1 MGYTK
6 SFMICNLECEK
17 AMAMDFKKLDLVL
30 LSTTKYSMYVFAA
43 ALPFSIALTQISL
56 GLALL
61 SWLCRRFVIKSIVF
75 RPLGIEWGVAAYIFA
90 ELLALVFSTNFSQN
104 VVFLKR
110 LLLIPIVYLF
120 ALNILDEKFLRRLI
134 WTFAFSVTAYSFA
147 GIISYFLN
155 PALRV
160 RHIQNSMT
168 AGGITMIGALV
179 TFGLAAFSKE
189 TRWRILNL
197 FFTIIISFCL
207 LLTSTRGSWIGFL
220 VGLLFII
227 YFSNKKLFAVVP
239 VLITIFYFLG
249 PPEFTDRV
257 KHIFDP
263 TWRTNAKRI
272 FWWSVGWEIFKD
284 RPLVG
289 IGDVS
294 TDKKFKQYA
303 PPQTKELAGH
313 MHNNFI
319 HIAVTLGIVGLFA
332 FIFMIFE
339 FFKVLSRVLKN
350 YIWVRGPSKSIL
362 LATIAAFLAFNVNG
376 LFEWNFGDA
385 EIITIIWF
393 LIGTSLAIPAFAKGR
408 VFNQSNV

>member
-1 MGYTK
+1 
-6 SFMICNLECEK
+6 
-17 AMAMDFKKLDLVL
+17 MAKKLAKVDLVL
-30 LSTTKYSMYVFAA
+30 HNTTIYSMFVFTA

-61 SWLCRRFVIKSIVF
+61 SWLFRRFFTKTISF
-75 RPLGIEWGVAAYIFA
+75 RPLGVEWGILAFILA
-90 ELLALVFSTNFSQN
+90 EVLALLFSTNFSQN
-104 VVFLKR
+104 IIFLKR

-120 ALNILDEKFLRRLI
+120 ALNISDEKFLKRLLWI
-134 WTFAFSVTAYSFA
+134 FVISVTAYSFA

-155 PALRV
+155 PTLRV

-179 TFGLAAFSKE
+179 SLGMAVFYNTSK
-189 TRWRILNL
+189 WRILNL
-197 FFTIIISFCL
+197 FFTLIISFCL
-207 LLTSTRGSWIGFL
+207 LLTSTRGSWIGFFIG
-220 VGLLFII
+220 VLFIF
-227 YFSNKKLFAVVP
+227 YHSNKKLFAIIP
-239 VLITIFYFLG
+239 VFILAFYFLG
-249 PPEFTDRV
+249 PAAFSDRV
-257 KHIFDP
+257 KHMFDP

-284 RPLVG
+284 RPIVG

-294 TDKKFKQYA
+294 TDIKFKQYA

-319 HIAVTLGIVGLFA
+319 HIAVTLGLIGLTA
-332 FIFMIFE
+332 FIFMIIGF
-339 FFKVLSRVLKN
+339 FKALFKVLIGPVK
-350 YIWVRGPSKSIL
+350 IRGPSKAIL
-362 LATIAAFLAFNVNG
+362 LSTIAAFLAFNVNG

-393 LIGTSLAIPAFAKGR
+393 LIGISLAIPAC
-408 VFNQSNV
+408 NQNKVQKQTTA